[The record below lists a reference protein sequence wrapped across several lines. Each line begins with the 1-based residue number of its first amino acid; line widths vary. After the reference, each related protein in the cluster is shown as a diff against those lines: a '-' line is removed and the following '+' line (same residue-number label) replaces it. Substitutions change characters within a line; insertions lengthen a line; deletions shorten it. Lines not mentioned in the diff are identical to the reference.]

1 MVPGQKGRS
10 TDALCWVGQRLFSA
24 GLNGEITEYDL
35 DALRPRYSVS
45 AYGGPIWALSSNPQG
60 TLLTVS

>member
-1 MVPGQKGRS
+1 MVPGQKGRA

-35 DALRPRYSVS
+35 DTLRPRYSVS
-45 AYGGPIWALSSNPQG
+45 AYGGPVWAISGNPQG